1 MSEFSNLSLVS
12 GMIGKLAN
20 LNLGYVKSADLTAKE
35 LNIIVTNI
43 YFFLSSKNSFQQ
55 WNLF

>member
-1 MSEFSNLSLVS
+1 
-12 GMIGKLAN
+12 MIGKLAN

-43 YFFLSSKNSFQQ
+43 YIFLKLNKFFSTMEFILINTFHDH
-55 WNLF
+55 F